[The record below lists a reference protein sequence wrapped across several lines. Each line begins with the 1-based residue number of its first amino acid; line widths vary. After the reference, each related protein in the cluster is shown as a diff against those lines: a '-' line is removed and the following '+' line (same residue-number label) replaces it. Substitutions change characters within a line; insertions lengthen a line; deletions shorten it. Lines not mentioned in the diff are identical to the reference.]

1 MSEYRKYLLLD
12 DELYDY
18 ALAHTTAPDGLQ
30 ARLIARTADLGDSRR
45 MQVAHSQ
52 ALFMTF
58 VTRSMGARRALEIG
72 TFTGYSALAI
82 ARGLPADGTL
92 VACDVSEDWTSI
104 AREAWSEAGLSG
116 RIDLRIGPALE
127 TVGSLPTDPPF
138 DLVFID
144 ADKESYIEYYEAVL
158 PRLSPEGLLLADN
171 TLWEGKVVDREFN
184 DEPTR
189 AIRAFNEH
197 VSADPRTEQ
206 VLLPLADGLTVVRL
220 TPGAPRPRL

>member
-1 MSEYRKYLLLD
+1 MSEYRKYLPLD

-18 ALAHTTAPDGLQ
+18 ALAHTTAPDDVQ
-30 ARLIARTADLGDSRR
+30 ARLIARTAGLGDSRR

-58 VTRSMGARRALEIG
+58 LTGAMGAHTALEIG

-92 VACDVSEDWTSI
+92 VACDVSEEWTSI

-127 TVGSLPTDPPF
+127 TLWSLPTEPPF

-158 PRLSPEGLLLADN
+158 PRISREGLLLADN
-171 TLWEGKVVDREFN
+171 TLWEGKVVDPAST
-184 DEPTR
+184 DAPTE

-197 VSADPRTEQ
+197 VTADPRTEQ

-220 TPGAPRPRL
+220 KPGRPRPRP